1 MKNKTKILKQKWAY
15 TVTTP
20 PIDAFEELDLW
31 CRKRTKNQDEKKN
44 WKRNISS
51 ETQINNLSTVLTC
64 LCGNHPWTVDP
75 FISKKAYDDETGR
88 NTTITIAGPPRTGST
103 LVTLAINEILFSV
116 DDKEHKV
123 FKTHELFDSRCP
135 LLFDQKILY
144 CIRNPY
150 DSFYS
155 HLRYLEIDY
164 KDVLDKS
171 GQLKKEIIKNIFEDV
186 HLAAAYITLQK
197 DPFTKSI
204 FMKDNN
210 NPIILIPYE
219 MYYNNEMKLIDDI
232 SKYFNIDLIDEQ
244 KKLIYSKICNKNIKK
259 ISDNLDDDDSV
270 EFGYIHKNHIGDKK
284 GAPGQGS
291 QLPDSI
297 KEQIFQNLGGIYQVF
312 GYDLKKLQ

>member
-1 MKNKTKILKQKWAY
+1 MKNKTKIIKQKWAY

-20 PIDAFEELDLW
+20 PIDGPEELNLW
-31 CRKRTKNQDEKKN
+31 CRKSKKKRTNKKSARAELN
-44 WKRNISS
+44 
-51 ETQINNLSTVLTC
+51 TLSTVLTC
-64 LCGNHPWTVDP
+64 LCGNHPWIDEP
-75 FISKKAYDDETGR
+75 FFSKRDYDDDPGR
-88 NTTITIAGPPRTGST
+88 STAVTIAGPPRTGST
-103 LVTLAINEILFSV
+103 LVTLAVNEILQSV

-135 LLFDQKILY
+135 FLFDQKVLY

-155 HLRYLEIDY
+155 YLRYLKIDY
-164 KDVLDKS
+164 EDILDKS
-171 GQLKKEIIKNIFEDV
+171 GQLKHEIVKNIFEDI
-186 HLAAAYITLQK
+186 HLAAAYIKLQK
-197 DPFTKSI
+197 DPLTKSI
-204 FMKDNN
+204 FMKNNN

-219 MYYNNEMKLIDDI
+219 IYYNNEMQLIDDI

-259 ISDNLDDDDSV
+259 ISDNLDDGAV
-270 EFGYIHKNHIGDKK
+270 AEFGYIHKNHVGDKK

-297 KEQIFQNLGGIYQVF
+297 KEQIFQNFGGIYQVF
-312 GYDLKKLQ
+312 GYDLKNYNK